1 MRISYGT
8 ETRGKDCRVYFVAM
22 KIGLYFAAIALAGGA
37 GWYAFT
43 PKNGNGEKKVEIKRA
58 KVERGDLSLN
68 VTATGEIKPLK
79 EIELKS
85 KASGLMVRFQK
96 LPSEPV
102 KEGELLAE
110 LDKKVEQRN
119 LSLAESNLL
128 TAEANLELTKLK
140 YAADLQT
147 GESEAAAA
155 KEDEK
160 QKGADLR
167 RMEKL
172 SGGLITESELGS
184 IRLAARLAEEKAK
197 QAQAALTLTKS
208 RKDSDEKLALADV
221 QKARVSVADARERL
235 ADTELRAPVTG
246 ILLKKLV
253 EEGQIVASGISATTG
268 GTSIAIV
275 ADVSK
280 LMVEAN
286 IDETDISKVK
296 VGQPVEISLA
306 SGGKDR
312 FKGKVDLILP
322 RGEIDSNVIVFKV
335 RIGIEGDI
343 FGRVYA
349 GMTSTVDIKVG
360 ERKKVLFVPSE
371 AIRMDKNATVVHV
384 PTGPTGDA
392 FTVVPVKVGLDNGLR
407 AEILE
412 GLEEGAEIF
421 VTKPVEDP
429 KNPSGRRGIRF

>member
-1 MRISYGT
+1 
-8 ETRGKDCRVYFVAM
+8 M
-22 KIGLYFAAIALAGGA
+22 KISLILAGIALAGGA
-37 GWYAFT
+37 GWYLWPA
-43 PKNGNGEKKVEIKRA
+43 KNGAVDKKMETKRVKA
-58 KVERGDLSLN
+58 ERADLLLN

-85 KASGLMVRFQK
+85 KASGLMVRFRK
-96 LPSEPV
+96 LPSESV

-110 LDKKVEQRN
+110 LDKRVEQRN
-119 LSLAESNLL
+119 LSLAEANLL
-128 TAEANLELTKLK
+128 TAESNLELTKLK
-140 YAADLQT
+140 YAADLKT
-147 GESEAAAA
+147 GESETSAAR
-155 KEDEK
+155 EDEK
-160 QKGADLR
+160 QKANELR

-172 SGGLITESELGS
+172 SGELITESELGAV
-184 IRLAARLAEEKAK
+184 RLAARLAEEKVK
-197 QAQAALTLTKS
+197 QAEAALYLVRN
-208 RKDSDEKLALADV
+208 RKDADEKLTLADV
-221 QKARVSVADARERL
+221 QKARVSVEDARERL

-246 ILLKKLV
+246 MLLKKLV

-322 RGEIDSNVIVFKV
+322 RGEIDSNVIVFKA
-335 RIGIEGDI
+335 RIGIDGDI

-349 GMTSTVDIKVG
+349 GMTASVEIRVG
-360 ERKKVLFVPSE
+360 ERRKALCVPSE
-371 AIRMDKNATVVHV
+371 AIKMENGGTVVHI
-384 PTGPTGDA
+384 PTGPIGEA
-392 FTVVPVKVGLDNGLR
+392 YTVVPVKVGLDNGVR
-407 AEILE
+407 TEILE
-412 GLEEGAEIF
+412 GLEEGAEVLI
-421 VTKPVEDP
+421 TKPIDDHR
-429 KNPSGRRGIRF
+429 NPNGRPRLRF

>member
-1 MRISYGT
+1 MKIFLILLGLAIAGGT
-8 ETRGKDCRVYFVAM
+8 GWLLFQPKGGKD
-22 KIGLYFAAIALAGGA
+22 
-37 GWYAFT
+37 
-43 PKNGNGEKKVEIKRA
+43 EKKVETKRV
-58 KVERGDLSLN
+58 KVERGDITVS

-85 KASGLMVRFQK
+85 KASGLMVHFQK
-96 LPSEPV
+96 LPSETV

-128 TAEANLELTKLK
+128 TAEANLELTKHK
-140 YAADLQT
+140 YTADLKNA
-147 GESEAAAA
+147 ESESVAT

-160 QKGADLR
+160 QKLAELR

-172 SGGLITESELGS
+172 TGELITESEIAS
-184 IRLAARLAEEKAK
+184 VRLAARLAEEKAK
-197 QAQAALTLTKS
+197 QADTQLTLIRN
-208 RKDSDEKLALADV
+208 RKEADEKLTLAEV
-221 QKARVSVADARERL
+221 QKARVSVEDARERL

-296 VGQPVEISLA
+296 LGQPVEISLA
-306 SGGKDR
+306 SGSKER

-322 RGEIDSNVIVFKV
+322 RGEIDSNVIVFKA

-343 FGRVYA
+343 FGRVLA
-349 GMTSTVDIKVG
+349 GMTASVDIRVG
-360 ERKKVLFVPSE
+360 ERKDTLLVPSE
-371 AIRMDKNATVVHV
+371 AVRVEKDGTFVQIPDGEATKAV
-384 PTGPTGDA
+384 A
-392 FTVVPVKVGLDNGLR
+392 VKVGLDNGVK

-412 GLEEGAEIF
+412 GLADGAEVV
-421 VTKPVEDP
+421 VTKTAEDA
-429 KNPSGRRGIRF
+429 KNGGRLRIRY

>member
-1 MRISYGT
+1 
-8 ETRGKDCRVYFVAM
+8 M
-22 KIGLYFAAIALAGGA
+22 KISLILAGLALVGGA
-37 GWYAFT
+37 GWYALA
-43 PKNGNGEKKVEIKRA
+43 PKSGNGEKKTETKRA
-58 KVERGDLSLN
+58 KAERADLSLQ

-85 KASGLMVRFQK
+85 KASGLMVRFEK
-96 LPSEPV
+96 LPSQPV

-128 TAEANLELTKLK
+128 TAEANLELTRLK
-140 YAADLQT
+140 FAADLKT
-147 GESEAAAA
+147 SESEAAAA
-155 KEDEK
+155 REDEK

-184 IRLAARLAEEKAK
+184 TRLAARLAEERAK
-197 QAQAALTLTKS
+197 QAEAALTLIKN
-208 RKDSDEKLALADV
+208 RKDADEKLAIADV

-235 ADTELRAPVTG
+235 ADTEIRAPITG

-286 IDETDISKVK
+286 VDETDISKVK

-312 FKGKVDLILP
+312 FRGKVDLILP

-343 FGRVYA
+343 FGRVYV
-349 GMTSTVDIKVG
+349 GMTTTVDIQVG
-360 ERKKVLFVPSE
+360 ERTKVLTVPSE
-371 AIRMDKNATVVHV
+371 AVRMDKNNTVVHV
-384 PTGPTGDA
+384 PTGPVGEA
-392 FTVVPVKVGLDNGLR
+392 FTVVPVKVGLDNGVK
-407 AEILE
+407 AEILG
-412 GLEEGAEIF
+412 GLEEGAEVF
-421 VTKPVEDP
+421 VTRPVDDP
-429 KNPSGRRGIRF
+429 KNGSGRARIRF

>member
-1 MRISYGT
+1 
-8 ETRGKDCRVYFVAM
+8 M
-22 KIGLYFAAIALAGGA
+22 KITLLIASIAVVGGA
-37 GWYAFT
+37 GWYLAL
-43 PKNGNGEKKVEIKRA
+43 PKNGKDDKKVETKRVNA
-58 KVERGDLSLN
+58 ERGDIVLN

-96 LPSEPV
+96 LPSEAV

-119 LSLAESNLL
+119 LSLAESSLL
-128 TAEANLELTKLK
+128 TAEANLELTQFK
-140 YAADLQT
+140 YMADLKT
-147 GESEAAAA
+147 TESEAAAWR
-155 KEDEK
+155 EEEK
-160 QKGADLR
+160 QKVGELR

-172 SGGLITESELGS
+172 SGNLVTESEIGAV
-184 IRLAARLAEEKAK
+184 RLAARLAEEKSK
-197 QAQAALTLTKS
+197 QAETALTLIRN
-208 RKDSDEKLALADV
+208 RKDADEKLALAEV
-221 QKARVSVADARERL
+221 KKARVTVEDARERL

-268 GTSIAIV
+268 GTSIAVV
-275 ADVSK
+275 ADVSR

-286 IDETDISKVK
+286 IDETDITKVK

-306 SGGKDR
+306 SGSKDK
-312 FKGKVDLILP
+312 FKGRVDLILP

-335 RIGIEGDI
+335 RIGIEGDV

-349 GMTSTVDIKVG
+349 GMTAAVEIRVG
-360 ERKKVLFVPSE
+360 ESKGALLVPSE
-371 AIRMDKNATVVHV
+371 AVRVENGGTFVHLPGV
-384 PTGPTGDA
+384 GDA
-392 FTVVPVKVGLDNGLR
+392 FTSAAVKVGLDNGAK

-412 GLEEGAEIF
+412 GLSDNAEILIP
-421 VTKPVEDP
+421 KPADDA
-429 KNPSGRRGIRF
+429 KNGGRPRPRY

>member
-1 MRISYGT
+1 
-8 ETRGKDCRVYFVAM
+8 M
-22 KIGLYFAAIALAGGA
+22 KLALILAGLALAGGA
-37 GWYAFT
+37 GWYFIQ
-43 PKNGNGEKKVEIKRA
+43 PKGGAADKKAETKRVR
-58 KVERGDLSLN
+58 VERGDLVLN

-85 KASGLMVRFQK
+85 KASGLMVRFK
-96 LPSEPV
+96 KEPSEPV
-102 KEGELLAE
+102 SKGELIAE

-119 LSLAESNLL
+119 LTQSEASLL
-128 TAEANLELTKLK
+128 TAEANLELTKHK
-140 YAADLQT
+140 YAADLKHA
-147 GESEAAAA
+147 ESEGAAS

-160 QKGADLR
+160 QKLAELR

-172 SGGLITESELGS
+172 SGQLITESE
-184 IRLAARLAEEKAK
+184 IAAVRLAARIAEEKAK
-197 QAQAALTLTKS
+197 QADAALTLIRD
-208 RKDSDEKLALADV
+208 RKDADEKLALAEV
-221 QKARVSVADARERL
+221 QKARVTVEDARERL
-235 ADTELRAPVTG
+235 ADCELRAPVTG
-246 ILLKKLV
+246 MLLKKLV

-268 GTSIAIV
+268 GTSIAVV

-296 VGQPVEISLA
+296 VGQLVEISLA
-306 SGGKDR
+306 SGSKER

-349 GMTSTVDIKVG
+349 GMTATVDIRVG
-360 ERKKVLFVPSE
+360 ERQGALLVPSE
-371 AIRMDKNATVVHV
+371 AVRMENGGTFVHV
-384 PTGPTGDA
+384 PEGEGSKSVA
-392 FTVVPVKVGLDNGLR
+392 VKVGLDNGVK

-412 GLEEGAEIF
+412 GLAENAEVLIS
-421 VTKPVEDP
+421 KPAEDP
-429 KNPSGRRGIRF
+429 KNGGRPRTRY

>member
-1 MRISYGT
+1 
-8 ETRGKDCRVYFVAM
+8 
-22 KIGLYFAAIALAGGA
+22 
-37 GWYAFT
+37 
-43 PKNGNGEKKVEIKRA
+43 
-58 KVERGDLSLN
+58 RGDLVLN

-85 KASGLMVRFQK
+85 KASGLMVHFQK

-140 YAADLQT
+140 YAADLKT
-147 GESEAAAA
+147 GESEAA
-155 KEDEK
+155 E
-160 QKGADLR
+160 
-167 RMEKL
+167 
-172 SGGLITESELGS
+172 
-184 IRLAARLAEEKAK
+184 
-197 QAQAALTLTKS
+197 
-208 RKDSDEKLALADV
+208 V
-221 QKARVSVADARERL
+221 QKARVSVEDARERL

-286 IDETDISKVK
+286 VDETDINKVK

-306 SGGKDR
+306 SGSKER

-322 RGEIDSNVIVFKV
+322 RGEIDSNVIVFK
-335 RIGIEGDI
+335 
-343 FGRVYA
+343 
-349 GMTSTVDIKVG
+349 
-360 ERKKVLFVPSE
+360 
-371 AIRMDKNATVVHV
+371 
-384 PTGPTGDA
+384 
-392 FTVVPVKVGLDNGLR
+392 
-407 AEILE
+407 
-412 GLEEGAEIF
+412 
-421 VTKPVEDP
+421 
-429 KNPSGRRGIRF
+429 

>member
-1 MRISYGT
+1 MYT
-8 ETRGKDCRVYFVAM
+8 LWTLERVAFNTGYNPTPM
-22 KIGLYFAAIALAGGA
+22 KIGLIVASLALAGGTT
-37 GWYAFT
+37 WYFAQPRSGT
-43 PKNGNGEKKVEIKRA
+43 ADKKVETKRV
-58 KVERGDLSLN
+58 KVERGDIVLS

-85 KASGLMVRFQK
+85 KASGLMVQFKK

-140 YAADLQT
+140 YAADLKT
-147 GESEAAAA
+147 SESEAAAW
-155 KEDEK
+155 KEEEK
-160 QKGADLR
+160 QKVAELR

-172 SGGLITESELGS
+172 SGELITESEIGTV
-184 IRLAARLAEEKAK
+184 RLAARLAEERAK
-197 QAQAALTLTKS
+197 QAETALTLIRS
-208 RKDSDEKLALADV
+208 RKEADEKLTLAEV
-221 QKARVSVADARERL
+221 QKARVSVEDARERL
-235 ADTELRAPVTG
+235 ADTTLRAPVTG

-253 EEGQIVASGISATTG
+253 EEGQIVASGISANSG

-296 VGQPVEISLA
+296 LGQPVEISLA

-312 FKGKVDLILP
+312 FKGRVDLILP
-322 RGEIDSNVIVFKV
+322 RGEIDSNVIVFKA

-343 FGRVYA
+343 FGRVLA
-349 GMTSTVDIKVG
+349 GMTTSVEIRVG
-360 ERKKVLFVPSE
+360 ERKGALLVPSE
-371 AIRMDKNATVVHV
+371 AIRVENNGTFVHV
-384 PTGPTGDA
+384 PGIGDA
-392 FTVVPVKVGLDNGLR
+392 STPVAVKVGLDNGVK

-412 GLEEGAEIF
+412 GLEEGAEVLI
-421 VTKPVEDP
+421 VKSPDDP
-429 KNPSGRRGIRF
+429 KNGGRPRLRF

>member
-1 MRISYGT
+1 
-8 ETRGKDCRVYFVAM
+8 M
-22 KIGLYFAAIALAGGA
+22 KIGIILASLALTGGV
-37 GWYAFT
+37 GWYLLQ
-43 PKNGNGEKKVEIKRA
+43 PKNGNGEKKPETKRV
-58 KVERGDLSLN
+58 KVERGDIVVN

-85 KASGLMVRFQK
+85 KASGLMVHFQK

-119 LSLAESNLL
+119 LSLAEASLL
-128 TAEANLELTKLK
+128 TAEANLELTKHK
-140 YAADLQT
+140 YAADLKT
-147 GESEAAAA
+147 TVSESAAM
-155 KEDEK
+155 KEEEK
-160 QKGADLR
+160 QKLNELR

-172 SGGLITESELGS
+172 SGELITESELGTV
-184 IRLAARLAEEKAK
+184 RLAARLSEEKAK
-197 QAQAALTLTKS
+197 QADTALTLIRD
-208 RKDSDEKLALADV
+208 RKDADEKLALAEV
-221 QKARVSVADARERL
+221 LKARVSVEDARERL

-296 VGQPVEISLA
+296 LGQPVEISLA
-306 SGGKDR
+306 SGAKDR
-312 FKGKVDLILP
+312 FKGRVDLILP
-322 RGEIDSNVIVFKV
+322 RGEIDSNVIVFKA

-343 FGRVYA
+343 FGRVLA
-349 GMTSTVDIKVG
+349 GMTASVEIRVG
-360 ERKKVLFVPSE
+360 EHKGVLLVPSE
-371 AIRMDKNATVVHV
+371 AVRVETNGTFVNIPNGEGTTAV
-384 PTGPTGDA
+384 A
-392 FTVVPVKVGLDNGLR
+392 VKVGLDNGVK

-412 GLEEGAEIF
+412 GLTEGAE
-421 VTKPVEDP
+421 VVVVKATEDG
-429 KNPSGRRGIRF
+429 KNGGRPRLRF

>member
-1 MRISYGT
+1 
-8 ETRGKDCRVYFVAM
+8 M
-22 KIGLYFAAIALAGGA
+22 KIGLIVAGIALVGGA
-37 GWYAFT
+37 GWYFT
-43 PKNGNGEKKVEIKRA
+43 QPKNGNGEKKLETRRVKA
-58 KVERGDLSLN
+58 ERGEVTLN

-85 KASGLMVRFQK
+85 KASGLMVRFRK

-102 KEGELLAE
+102 QEGELLAE
-110 LDKKVEQRN
+110 LDKRVEQRN

-140 YAADLQT
+140 YAADLKT

-155 KEDEK
+155 REDEK
-160 QKGADLR
+160 QKVAELR

-172 SGGLITESELGS
+172 SGALITESELGNV
-184 IRLAARLAEEKAK
+184 RLAARLAEERAK
-197 QAQAALTLTKS
+197 QVEAALTLTKN
-208 RKDSDEKLALADV
+208 RKEADEKLAAADV
-221 QKARVSVADARERL
+221 LKARVSVEDARERL
-235 ADTELRAPVTG
+235 GDTELKAPVTG

-286 IDETDISKVK
+286 IDETDINKVK
-296 VGQPVEISLA
+296 VGQPVEISLS
-306 SGGKDR
+306 SGSKEK

-322 RGEIDSNVIVFKV
+322 RGEIDSNVIVFKA
-335 RIGIEGDI
+335 RIGIDGDI

-349 GMTSTVDIKVG
+349 GMTASVEIRVG
-360 ERKKVLFVPSE
+360 ERKNALFVPSE
-371 AIRMDKNATVVHV
+371 AVKIDKGATVVHV
-384 PTGPTGDA
+384 PTGAGDA
-392 FTVVPVKVGLDNGLR
+392 HTVVPVKVGLDNGVR
-407 AEILE
+407 SEILE
-412 GLEEGAEIF
+412 GLEEGAE
-421 VTKPVEDP
+421 VLMTKPADDP
-429 KNPSGRRGIRF
+429 KNGGRPRIRF

>member
-1 MRISYGT
+1 
-8 ETRGKDCRVYFVAM
+8 M
-22 KIGLYFAAIALAGGA
+22 KITLILAGLAVAGGT
-37 GWYAFT
+37 GWYFWQ
-43 PKNGNGEKKVEIKRA
+43 PKNGTADKKVETRRVKA
-58 KVERGDLSLN
+58 ERGDLVLN

-140 YAADLQT
+140 YAADLKT
-147 GESEAAAA
+147 GESESAGAR
-155 KEDEK
+155 EDEK
-160 QKGADLR
+160 QKLAELR

-172 SGGLITESELGS
+172 SGALITESELGTV
-184 IRLAARLAEEKAK
+184 RLAARLAEEKSK
-197 QAQAALTLTKS
+197 QVEAALTLTRN
-208 RKDSDEKLALADV
+208 RKDADEKLTTAEV
-221 QKARVSVADARERL
+221 QKARVSVEDARERL

-253 EEGQIVASGISATTG
+253 EEGQIVASGITATTG

-286 IDETDISKVK
+286 IDETDITKVK

-306 SGGKDR
+306 SGSKDR

-322 RGEIDSNVIVFKV
+322 RGEIDSNVIVFKA
-335 RIGIEGDI
+335 RIGIDGDI

-349 GMTSTVDIKVG
+349 GMTASVDIRVG
-360 ERKKVLFVPSE
+360 ERKKALLVPSE
-371 AIRMDKNATVVHV
+371 AVKIEGSGTFVHI
-384 PTGPTGDA
+384 PSGPTGDA
-392 FTVVPVKVGLDNGLR
+392 FTSVPVKVGLDNGTKT
-407 AEILE
+407 EILE
-412 GLEEGAEIF
+412 GLEEGAEVFI
-421 VTKPVEDP
+421 TKPIEDP
-429 KNPSGRRGIRF
+429 KNPGGRPRLRF

>member
-1 MRISYGT
+1 
-8 ETRGKDCRVYFVAM
+8 M
-22 KIGLYFAAIALAGGA
+22 KIAIILAGVALAGGA
-37 GWYAFT
+37 GWYFWQ
-43 PKNGNGEKKVEIKRA
+43 PKPANGDKKLETKRA
-58 KVERGDLSLN
+58 KVERGDVVLN

-85 KASGLMVRFQK
+85 KASGVMVRFQK

-119 LSLAESNLL
+119 LSLAEANLL
-128 TAEANLELTKLK
+128 TAEANLELTKFK
-140 YAADLQT
+140 YAADLKT
-147 GESEAAAA
+147 GESEAAASR
-155 KEDEK
+155 EDEK
-160 QKGADLR
+160 QKAAELR

-172 SGGLITESELGS
+172 SGELITESELGTV
-184 IRLAARLAEEKAK
+184 RLAARLAEEKAK
-197 QAQAALTLTKS
+197 QVETGLTLTKN
-208 RKDSDEKLALADV
+208 RKDADEKLTAAEV
-221 QKARVSVADARERL
+221 QKARVSVEDARERL

-286 IDETDISKVK
+286 IDETDITKVK

-306 SGGKDR
+306 SGSKER
-312 FKGKVDLILP
+312 FKGRVDLILP
-322 RGEIDSNVIVFKV
+322 RGEIDSNVIVFKA
-335 RIGIEGDI
+335 RIGIDGDI

-349 GMTSTVDIKVG
+349 GMTASVEVRVG
-360 ERKKVLFVPSE
+360 ERKNVLVVPSE
-371 AIRMDKNATVVHV
+371 AVKIDNGATVVHV
-384 PTGPTGDA
+384 PTGIGDA
-392 FTVVPVKVGLDNGLR
+392 HTVVPVKIGLDNGVR

-412 GLEEGAEIF
+412 GLAEGAEVL
-421 VTKPVEDP
+421 VTKPVDDP
-429 KNPSGRRGIRF
+429 KNGGRPRIRF